1 MEISKSN
8 DNTHRN
14 KERDR
19 VRGIHGKPWQEIK
32 KFVNYGKKNLHF
44 DFGFSSK
51 AEIKR

>member
-32 KFVNYGKKNLHF
+32 KFVNYGEKTYTLTSASVLRQK
-44 DFGFSSK
+44 S
-51 AEIKR
+51 